1 MKLQKKKLVLIGCAV
16 VLLGGAVTGGALV
29 HRNNEQRRMEIML
42 EAETQAHRER
52 VAPYIR
58 LNYAFGRGSD
68 PTAEGLTEWEIEH
81 FYAGGGQYRPP
92 REIDSEKNRWGLDV
106 DVYLYLRFYER
117 ETGIVLSYD
126 LVIDY
131 FLEEFEPDGSLRLY
145 NNGNHPE
152 IQAFVEWMWE
162 GRWQDEVRDY
172 ILQIELIYSEYTFPR
187 REDSNFTRQIFYQL
201 SPQMLDALAR
211 AEADPDYVLDLTSIQ
226 QAGY

>member
-1 MKLQKKKLVLIGCAV
+1 
-16 VLLGGAVTGGALV
+16 
-29 HRNNEQRRMEIML
+29 MEIML
-42 EAETQAHRER
+42 EAEIQSHRES

-58 LNYAFGRGSD
+58 LHYAFGRGLD
-68 PTAEGLTEWEIEH
+68 PTEEGLTEWEIEH
-81 FYAGGGQYRPP
+81 LYEWGGMYRPL
-92 REIDSEKNRWGLDV
+92 REIDPEKNSWGLNV

-126 LVIDY
+126 LVVDY
-131 FLEEFEPDGSLRLY
+131 FSEEFEADGSLRLY
-145 NNGNHPE
+145 NNGKHPE
-152 IQAFVEWMWE
+152 MQAFVEWMWE

-187 REDSNFTRQIFYQL
+187 REDPNFTRQIFYQL

>member
-1 MKLQKKKLVLIGCAV
+1 MKLRKKKLALIVCSVV
-16 VLLGGAVTGGALV
+16 VLAGVVTGGVLV
-29 HRNNEQRRMEIML
+29 HRHNEQRRMEIML
-42 EAETQAHRER
+42 EAEIQAHRKS

-58 LNYAFGRGSD
+58 LNYAFGMGSD
-68 PTAEGLTEWEIEH
+68 PSEEGLTEWEIEH
-81 FYAGGGQYRPP
+81 IYTGGGRYKPP
-92 REIDSEKNRWGLDV
+92 REIDFEKNRWGLDIGK
-106 DVYLYLRFYER
+106 YIFLLFYER

-131 FLEEFEPDGSLRLY
+131 FSEEFEADGSLRLY
-145 NNGNHPE
+145 NNGKHPE

-162 GRWQDEVRDY
+162 GRWQREARIHRERLSEMYWDY
-172 ILQIELIYSEYTFPR
+172 AFARRGDGTF
-187 REDSNFTRQIFYQL
+187 ERQIFYQL